1 MEEKNIVAIDLGTS
15 KIALTVA
22 KVNGDDIQVVYY
34 KETPSA
40 GMRYSSVFNNTHV
53 AEPLG
58 RIIKDAEEALDI
70 KITQAVVGMPK
81 YPIRQES
88 NSGGIDGRGEDTDIT
103 EEDVSFLKRFA
114 EDSYPLD
121 NPDKEAIYGA
131 VAQSFS
137 DGENFQIIESD
148 IIGMTSDIL
157 EGHFKIFIGR
167 KKDLKNIDTA
177 MGKAGVSVRK
187 KFFTADTTAKAVLTE
202 EEMDNGVALIDFGGG
217 CTSISIYHGKI
228 MRHYASIPFGGKNI
242 TNDIKTEAQISERL
256 AENIKLAFGAC
267 MPEKLQNLS
276 EKIIHIRSNNTEPD
290 KKLPVKYLSE
300 IITARVEEI
309 IMALLYEIKESGFAD
324 MLRSGI
330 VVTGGVAQTANL
342 GNFINEL
349 SGYKV
354 RTGYP
359 HGRISTVGC
368 DGIKETTA
376 ATSIGL
382 ILAAKEEQSVNCA
395 VTNDEAGKCSVIIET
410 VKAEPAAAT
419 AAPAIEPAAETE
431 EMPNNGEIFRP
442 EEIETVEPPKP
453 KKDNRIIKW
462 LKKAKQKVEEA
473 AEAGGNLLD
482 EINDEIRNDEI
493 DKYSHDRI
501 HRK

>member
-53 AEPLG
+53 AEPLE
-58 RIIKDAEEALDI
+58 RLIRDAEEALDM
-70 KITQAVVGMPK
+70 KITQAFVGMPK
-81 YPIRQES
+81 YPVRQES
-88 NSGGIDGRGEDTDIT
+88 NSGIIKDRGEDTDIT
-103 EEDVSFLKRFA
+103 EENIAELKRFA

-121 NPDKEAIYGA
+121 DPKKEAIYGA

-137 DGENFQIIESD
+137 DGENFQIIENE

-157 EGHFKIFIGR
+157 EGHFKIFIG
-167 KKDLKNIDTA
+167 KPKDLKNIDTA
-177 MGKAGVSVRK
+177 MKKVGISVQK
-187 KFFTADTTAKAVLTE
+187 KFFTADTTAKAVLTA
-202 EEMDNGVALIDFGGG
+202 EEMENGVALIDFGGG
-217 CTSISIYHGKI
+217 CTSVAIYHGSI

-242 TNDIKTEAQISERL
+242 TSDIKTEAQISERL
-256 AENIKLAFGAC
+256 AENIKMAFGAC
-267 MPEKLQNLS
+267 MPEKLQSLS
-276 EKIIHIRSNNTEPD
+276 EKVIHIISNNSEPD

-309 IMALLYEIKESGFAD
+309 IMAMLYEISESGFAD

-330 VVTGGVAQTANL
+330 VVTGGCAQTANL
-342 GNFINEL
+342 GNFINEI

-359 HGRISTVGC
+359 HGRVSTVGC

-382 ILAAKEEQSVNCA
+382 ILAAKDEQAVNCA
-395 VTNDEAGKCSVIIET
+395 VASDVSKPAGVTIEVDENPYLPDPEPVENEYKKEEKVEEET
-410 VKAEPAAAT
+410 PA
-419 AAPAIEPAAETE
+419 
-431 EMPNNGEIFRP
+431 NGELFK
-442 EEIETVEPPKP
+442 EDEIEKVEPPKKP
-453 KKDNRIIKW
+453 KKDNF
-462 LKKAKQKVEEA
+462 LKILWRTAKEKAEKGSEQMGK
-473 AEAGGNLLD
+473 LID
-482 EINDEIRNDEI
+482 EISSEDITTNR
-493 DKYSHDRI
+493 
-501 HRK
+501 

>member
-22 KVNGDDIQVVYY
+22 KVNGDDIQVMYY

-53 AEPLG
+53 TEPLS
-58 RIIKDAEEALDI
+58 RIIRDAEEALDM

-81 YPIRQES
+81 YPIRLES
-88 NSGGIDGRGEDTDIT
+88 NSGIIKDRGEDTDIT
-103 EEDVSFLKRFA
+103 EEDIADLKSYA

-137 DGENFQIIESD
+137 DGENFQIIEHD

-157 EGHFKIFIGR
+157 EGHFKIFIGK

-177 MGKAGVSVRK
+177 MSKVGVSVRK
-187 KFFTADTTAKAVLTE
+187 KFFTADTTAKAVLTD

-217 CTSISIYHGKI
+217 CTSIAIYHGKI

-242 TNDIKTEAQISERL
+242 TNDIKVEAQISERL

-276 EKIIHIRSNNTEPD
+276 EKVIHIRSNNTEPD

-309 IMALLYEIKESGFAD
+309 IMSMLYEISESGFAD

-330 VVTGGVAQTANL
+330 VITGGAAQTANL

-359 HGRISTVGC
+359 HGRISTTGC

-376 ATSIGL
+376 ATSMGL

-395 VTNDEAGKCSVIIET
+395 VVN
-410 VKAEPAAAT
+410 
-419 AAPAIEPAAETE
+419 ETE
-431 EMPNNGEIFRP
+431 LSRRVIVETEPEIQVNAPEQIPEVQEIPNYGEIFRP
-442 EEIETVEPPKP
+442 EEIETIAPPKKQ
-453 KKDNRIIKW
+453 KKSIFNVLW
-462 LKKAKQKVEEA
+462 TKAKKKVEEA
-473 AEAGGNLLD
+473 AEAGESLLD
-482 EINDEIRNDEI
+482 EISNEEI
-493 DKYSHDRI
+493 DK
-501 HRK
+501 